1 MRFLALV
8 LALAACGS
16 SPDAPKQPEVPKQPE
31 APKQPVAPD
40 TPPASKAADS
50 IGVATMLDDGTI
62 RLQLVARGEGDA
74 MLTYPPTHAQYQYI
88 LDHLG
93 PMRPGDS
100 KPVLPF
106 PDK

>member
-16 SPDAPKQPEVPKQPE
+16 KPVPDAPKQPDTPKQ
-31 APKQPVAPD
+31 VVPD
-40 TPPASKAADS
+40 APPASNAADS
-50 IGVATMLDDGTI
+50 IGEATMLDDGTI
-62 RLQLVARGEGDA
+62 RLQLIARGEGGMVGDA
-74 MLTYPPTHAQYQYI
+74 LLTYPPSHAQYQYI

-93 PMRPGDS
+93 PMKPGDS
-100 KPVLPF
+100 KAVPPF